1 MAQAYAFIGPD
12 METPFMDSR
21 NEKKYIS
28 KAIINRLPRY
38 YRYLGELKAKGVE
51 RISSSELS
59 SIMNVTASQIR
70 QDLNNFG
77 GFGQQGY
84 GYNVDYL
91 HDEIGKILGIDRPHK
106 IVTVGAGN
114 LGSALSGYQNF
125 PRYGFNIMAMFD
137 NDEAKIGSII
147 HGIPVLPVSGIVDYI
162 NENDIEIVILAI
174 PKDAARELLHELE
187 KTNIRGVWNFA
198 HTDFEMPGGVVVE
211 NVHLSE
217 SLMRLSYEIANP
229 GEPVS

>member
-1 MAQAYAFIGPD
+1 
-12 METPFMDSR
+12 MDGK
-21 NEKKYIS
+21 NGKKYIS
-28 KAIINRLPRY
+28 QAIIRRLPRY
-38 YRYLGELKAKGVE
+38 YRYLGELKAEGVE

-59 SIMNVTASQIR
+59 GLMNVTASQIR

-84 GYNVDYL
+84 GYNVEYL
-91 HDEIGKILGIDRPHK
+91 YDEIGKILGIDRPHK

-137 NDEAKIGSII
+137 NDKNKIGSVI
-147 HGIPVLPVSGIVDYI
+147 HGIPVLPVSQLKDYI
-162 NENDIEIVILAI
+162 RENEIEIVILAI
-174 PKDAARELLHELE
+174 PKEEARQIIHTLE
-187 KTNIRGVWNFA
+187 GTSIKGVWNFA
-198 HTDFEMPGGVVVE
+198 HTDFEMPGGIVVE

-217 SLMRLSYEIANP
+217 SLMRLSYEIANSDNP
-229 GEPVS
+229 E